1 MQRLPSTGSD
11 LITAIAAALT
21 VGAVAAFA
29 ATGLTFSDA
38 ADVAVHPATMAFLLG
53 LITIPLIRWAVRGDH
68 VLFRIVLGGMVA
80 KCLGTYLRFA
90 ITADTGDNRRYDSA
104 GTKIAG
110 WLSDDFV
117 LPQNLPESFG
127 DTGTDWLSYMVGWLY
142 YFTGPNRVS
151 ACVVFTFLSFVGT
164 LFFYRAAAS
173 AVPELDRRRYA
184 LLLFYLPS
192 LLFWPSSI
200 GKEAWMIFFL
210 GLAALGGSLVVQH
223 HLSVWHLGAALAGI
237 AMAARIRPHMAAL
250 MVVALVA
257 ASIWPSRS
265 QGRRGQQIIVTALGF
280 ALISVAMGQVAEYFK
295 ADRVEF
301 NTLLDFTQERTAGG
315 GSQFTPIRITGPGN
329 LVQGAVSV
337 IFRPFLIEATNLLQL
352 LGSIESLAM
361 TALAAR
367 SWKRIRRV
375 PRLFLTNA
383 YVRFS
388 VIFTMGFVVAF
399 SAISNFG
406 ILTRQRA
413 QLWPILLVLFA
424 LAPATDA
431 GPGRQARNA
440 NTAGGTDDTAD
451 AVPAS
456 VIT

>member
-11 LITAIAAALT
+11 LITAIAAALA

-29 ATGLTFSDA
+29 ATGITFRDA
-38 ADVAVHPATMAFLLG
+38 TDVAVHPATMAVLLC
-53 LITIPLIRWAVRGDH
+53 LVTIPLIRWAVSGDS
-68 VLFRIVLGGMVA
+68 VLFRIVLGGVAA
-80 KCLGTYLRFA
+80 KCLGTYLRF
-90 ITADTGDNRRYDSA
+90 TLTGDGDNNAYHRA
-104 GTKIAG
+104 GSKIAG

-117 LPQNLPESFG
+117 LPGNLPESFG
-127 DTGTDWLSYMVGWLY
+127 DTGTDWLSYMLGWLY
-142 YFTGPNRVS
+142 YFTGPNRVT
-151 ACVVFTFLSFVGT
+151 AYVVFTFLSFVGA
-164 LFFYRAAAS
+164 LFFYRAAVS
-173 AVPELDRRRYA
+173 AVPELDRHRYA

-192 LLFWPSSI
+192 LLFWPSTI

-210 GLAALGGSLVVQH
+210 GLAALGGSLLVQH

-257 ASIWPSRS
+257 TSLWPWGS
-265 QGRRGQQIIVTALGF
+265 QGRRGQQIFITVLGF
-280 ALISVAMGQVAEYFK
+280 AVMAIAMGQVAEYFN
-295 ADRVEF
+295 ADRVELD
-301 NTLLDFTQERTAGG
+301 TVLDFTQDRTAGG
-315 GSQFTPIRITGPGN
+315 DSQFTPIRLTGPQN
-329 LVQGAVSV
+329 LVQGTVSV
-337 IFRPFLIEATNLLQL
+337 IFRPSLIEASSTLQV

-361 TALAAR
+361 MALAAQ

-375 PRLFLTNA
+375 PRLFFTNA

-388 VIFTMGFVVAF
+388 VTFTMGFVVAF
-399 SAISNFG
+399 SVISNFG

-424 LAPATDA
+424 LAPANAT
-431 GPGRQARNA
+431 GSGTQAKDED
-440 NTAGGTDDTAD
+440 TAGGTDDTTD

-456 VIT
+456 ITT

>member
-11 LITAIAAALT
+11 LITAIAAALA

-38 ADVAVHPATMAFLLG
+38 ADVAVHPATMALLLG

-68 VLFRIVLGGMVA
+68 VLFRIVLGGLAA
-80 KCLGTYLRFA
+80 KSLATYLRFKL
-90 ITADTGDNRRYDSA
+90 TGDGDNRRYHAA
-104 GTKIAG
+104 GSKIAG

-127 DTGTDWLSYMVGWLY
+127 DTGTDWLSYMLGWLY

-151 ACVVFTFLSFVGT
+151 AYVVFTFLSFVGT

-192 LLFWPSSI
+192 LLFWPSAI

-210 GLAALGGSLVVQH
+210 GLAALGGSLLVQH

-301 NTLLDFTQERTAGG
+301 NTLLDFTLERTADG

-361 TALAAR
+361 MALAAR

-399 SAISNFG
+399 SVISNFG

>member
-11 LITAIAAALT
+11 LITAIAAALA

-38 ADVAVHPATMAFLLG
+38 ADVAVHPATMALLLG

-68 VLFRIVLGGMVA
+68 VLFRIVLGGLAA
-80 KCLGTYLRFA
+80 KCLGTYLRFKL
-90 ITADTGDNRRYDSA
+90 TGDGDNRRYHAA
-104 GTKIAG
+104 GSKIAG

-151 ACVVFTFLSFVGT
+151 AYVVFTFLSFVGT

-192 LLFWPSSI
+192 LLFWPSAI

-210 GLAALGGSLVVQH
+210 GLAALGGSLLVQH

-301 NTLLDFTQERTAGG
+301 NTLLDFTQERTADG

-361 TALAAR
+361 MALAAR

-399 SAISNFG
+399 SVISNFG

-424 LAPATDA
+424 LAPATAA

-456 VIT
+456 IIT

>member
-1 MQRLPSTGSD
+1 
-11 LITAIAAALT
+11 
-21 VGAVAAFA
+21 
-29 ATGLTFSDA
+29 
-38 ADVAVHPATMAFLLG
+38 
-53 LITIPLIRWAVRGDH
+53 
-68 VLFRIVLGGMVA
+68 
-80 KCLGTYLRFA
+80 
-90 ITADTGDNRRYDSA
+90 
-104 GTKIAG
+104 
-110 WLSDDFV
+110 
-117 LPQNLPESFG
+117 
-127 DTGTDWLSYMVGWLY
+127 MVGWLY

-151 ACVVFTFLSFVGT
+151 AYVVFTFLSFVGT

-192 LLFWPSSI
+192 LLFWPSAI

-210 GLAALGGSLVVQH
+210 GLAALGGSLLVQH

-301 NTLLDFTQERTAGG
+301 NTLLDFTQERTADG
-315 GSQFTPIRITGPGN
+315 GSQFTPIRITGPEN
-329 LVQGAVSV
+329 LVQGTVSV
-337 IFRPFLIEATNLLQL
+337 IFRPFLIEATHLLQV

-361 TALAAR
+361 MALAAR

-399 SAISNFG
+399 SVISNFG

-424 LAPATDA
+424 LAPATAA

-456 VIT
+456 IIT